1 MASRAARLV
10 GTAIAYI
17 VAGIPALIGIG
28 FVARYAY
35 VTSDTPTD
43 GAATAFLFGMV
54 ATGAFAGPAIAVA
67 VKNRGRK
74 TAALVWWAL
83 AMLAII
89 ANWTHT
95 LGAIAQRGAGIE
107 ARGAKITADTEAD
120 RKTLARLERELG
132 ALKFAATS
140 AEAVAAAKSAA
151 ELAEHNRKAECGPN
165 NETRG
170 ERCRARELEEQ
181 AKRDALA
188 KAVSDKAAT
197 DRATQLAAEAA
208 ELRRSLAAAPV
219 TPSTNALSS
228 ALGRMLA
235 IPAMTA
241 ATIQQGFVSAIVELL
256 IAAVLALPELL
267 RSKGPVGAIERRQ
280 AEDLVADDL
289 TPAAEVLAP
298 VPQQN
303 DTLRR
308 PSRAI
313 AKRDAVQEP
322 LDDAIDPKPVIAFLA
337 EHVLVARGSRAD
349 WGDIYSGF
357 REWQAQLGHDAW
369 PATQFGAVLRHIC
382 DQANIRVRRQGD
394 RVFCLDRR
402 FTWTG

>member
-1 MASRAARLV
+1 MVSRATKVL
-10 GTAIAYI
+10 GTALANV
-17 VAGIPALIGIG
+17 VAGVPAIIAIA

-35 VTSDTPTD
+35 VTSDTPID
-43 GAATAFLFGMV
+43 GAAAAFLFAMV
-54 ATGAFAGPAIAVA
+54 ATGAFLGPRISIAVG
-67 VKNRGRK
+67 NRGHK
-74 TAALVWWAL
+74 VAAGFWWLL
-83 AMLAII
+83 ASLAII

-132 ALKFAATS
+132 AMKFAATTP
-140 AEAVAAAKSAA
+140 EAVTAARSAA
-151 ELAEHNRKAECGPN
+151 ELAERNRKAECGPN

-170 ERCRARELEEQ
+170 ERCKARELEEQ

-188 KAVSDKAAT
+188 KAISDKAAT

-208 ELRRSLAAAPV
+208 VLRRSLAAAPV
-219 TPSTNALSS
+219 APSGNALST

-235 IPAMTA
+235 IPSMTV

-267 RSKGPVGAIERRQ
+267 RSRR
-280 AEDLVADDL
+280 
-289 TPAAEVLAP
+289 AAEPAEVRQGADLETRASPLAMEVLPPTTLESAP
-298 VPQQN
+298 RALPKRSVVPEAA
-303 DTLRR
+303 DEH
-308 PSRAI
+308 
-313 AKRDAVQEP
+313 AV
-322 LDDAIDPKPVIAFLA
+322 DPKPVIAFLA
-337 EHVLVARGSRAD
+337 EHVPAARGSRAD
-349 WGDIYSGF
+349 WGEIYGGF
-357 REWQAQLGHDAW
+357 REWQARLGQEAW

-382 DQANIRVRRQGD
+382 EQANIRVKRQGD
-394 RVFCLDRR
+394 RVYCLDRR